1 MSMDAVSEQFERATA
16 HFGDLVHQIKDDQ
29 WGAPTPCADWDV
41 RALVNHLVYEAR
53 WAPPLLEG
61 QSLEQVGSKFDG
73 DLLGADPQSSYDD
86 AIGDVRAT
94 LNNPVAIKDT
104 VQLSYGETPAH
115 EYLAQM
121 TCDFVVHSW
130 DLARGIGADDT
141 LDPELVQWVDDIA
154 RPQAAMLAASGMFD
168 PPVDVP
174 ADADPQ
180 TRLLALF
187 GRRR

>member
-1 MSMDAVSEQFERATA
+1 MSMSAVSERFGRATA
-16 HFGDLVHQIKDDQ
+16 HFGELVHQVKDDQ
-29 WGAPTPCADWDV
+29 WADATPCSDWDV

-61 QSLEQVGSKFDG
+61 QSLEQVGSRFDG
-73 DLLGADPQSSYDD
+73 DLLGSDPHASYDD
-86 AIGDVRAT
+86 AVSAAVAA
-94 LNNPVAIKDT
+94 LNSPDINET

-115 EYLAQM
+115 EYVAQM

-141 LDPELVQWVDDIA
+141 LDPDMVQWVDDIA
-154 RPQAAMLAASGMFD
+154 RPQAAMLAASGMFA
-168 PPVDVP
+168 PAIDVP

-180 TRLLALF
+180 TKLLALF

>member
-1 MSMDAVSEQFERATA
+1 MGAVSEQFGRATA

-29 WGAPTPCADWDV
+29 WSAATPCSDWDV

-61 QSLEQVGSKFDG
+61 QSLEEVGSKFDG
-73 DLLGADPQSSYDD
+73 DLLGDDPQSSYDD
-86 AIGDVRAT
+86 ALGDVRAT
-94 LNNPVAIKDT
+94 LNNPAAIRDT

-141 LDPELVQWVDDIA
+141 LDPDLVQWVDDIA

-180 TRLLALF
+180 TKLLALF
-187 GRRR
+187 GRKR